1 MLIPNTMTTT
11 MANKTL
17 NLQRSAQTVVRP
29 STVSSF
35 ARPLAA
41 RPSYSV
47 RCRAAKQHEELD
59 SDSYQ
64 VCAPWIC
71 YSWVGIAVCMQCDTM
86 KLFVT

>member
-1 MLIPNTMTTT
+1 MTTT
-11 MANKTL
+11 MANKTM

-35 ARPLAA
+35 VKPLAA

-47 RCRAAKQHEELD
+47 RCRAAKQHEDLD

-64 VCAPWIC
+64 VCAFWIC
-71 YSWVGIAVCMQCDTM
+71 RSWANIAVCMPCRAT
-86 KLFVT
+86 L